1 MVDCDETH
9 LRKSQNTLDVMCIEG
24 NGQRRKPSWK
34 PEQTK
39 PPCSSRQRPYDEVN
53 VLCCL
58 IGKRLGTKKT
68 ISRVRMPEYYQQM
81 QVLEEYEDLETA
93 KGSKYYDL
101 FAQMQEI
108 AEES

>member
-1 MVDCDETH
+1 MSE
-9 LRKSQNTLDVMCIEG
+9 KS
-24 NGQRRKPSWK
+24 
-34 PEQTK
+34 
-39 PPCSSRQRPYDEVN
+39 PPR
-53 VLCCL
+53 
-58 IGKRLGTKKT
+58 T
-68 ISRVRMPEYYQQM
+68 ILQM